1 VDIVFLIG
9 RILAGGYFITG
20 GIHHFTGLGMM
31 AGYAKSKGVP
41 APSLAVG
48 GSGVL
53 LLLGGLSILLG
64 YQPLIGAGLLA
75 LFLIVIT
82 PAMHPFWSVR
92 DAQAK
97 MGEQINFMKNVAL
110 LGLVLMLTAI
120 PQPWA
125 ISLGR

>member
-1 VDIVFLIG
+1 
-9 RILAGGYFITG
+9 
-20 GIHHFTGLGMM
+20 
-31 AGYAKSKGVP
+31 
-41 APSLAVG
+41 
-48 GSGVL
+48 VL
-53 LLLGGLSILLG
+53 VRRSILLG

>member
-1 VDIVFLIG
+1 
-9 RILAGGYFITG
+9 
-20 GIHHFTGLGMM
+20 MM

-41 APSLAVG
+41 APALAVG

-82 PAMHPFWSVR
+82 PTMHAFWSVP

-125 ISLGR
+125 IRLGR